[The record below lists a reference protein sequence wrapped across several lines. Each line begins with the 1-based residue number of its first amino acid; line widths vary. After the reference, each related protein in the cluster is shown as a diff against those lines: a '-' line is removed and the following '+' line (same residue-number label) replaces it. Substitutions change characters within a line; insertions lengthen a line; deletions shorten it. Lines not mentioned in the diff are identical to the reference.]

1 MMTADV
7 MTSVKIVVMTLLI
20 QPSNQDCVLGNIKVH
35 KNKGPKPKKI
45 MRETS
50 LISSIPRAEK
60 VKYTLSIPR
69 ATVTMHMARISGAS
83 VIQLNFPISPETAS
97 NALVKVPKV
106 DQSTPCAC
114 YLDGAVKTVRDS
126 FYQTALKVFKSLDYV
141 AGKVAGV

>member
-97 NALVKVPKV
+97 NALRLLFGRCCEDRERQLLSNRSESIQKP
-106 DQSTPCAC
+106 
-114 YLDGAVKTVRDS
+114 
-126 FYQTALKVFKSLDYV
+126 
-141 AGKVAGV
+141 

>member
-69 ATVTMHMARISGAS
+69 ATVTMHMARISGAA

-97 NALVKVPKV
+97 NALVKVS
-106 DQSTPCAC
+106 QS
-114 YLDGAVKTVRDS
+114 
-126 FYQTALKVFKSLDYV
+126 
-141 AGKVAGV
+141 